1 MRIATLTTLAGC
13 LVALAT
19 AFPEHTATARGQQ
32 EAKPDAD
39 LDRKIEKL
47 VEQLGD
53 NKFRVREA
61 ATKELTA
68 LGKRAVPALRKALR
82 STDADVRLRAQVILN
97 EIESGVPF
105 LVAELT
111 DKDPKVRK
119 SAAERLEQLGDKA
132 KTAVPALVKALK
144 DSDSSVRE
152 AVASAIAAIE
162 PDNKAIADKGPARAS
177 VNGKYRKLLRK
188 FKVEED
194 KGSYGNFTDYG
205 YYTGTSWR
213 GHNNLPAGYWVYVYP
228 HWYIWGEERVPTPP
242 RRG

>member
-1 MRIATLTTLAGC
+1 MRIATLTTLAGG

-19 AFPEHTATARGQQ
+19 ALPGHTATARGQQ
-32 EAKPDAD
+32 ETKPDAD

-61 ATKELTA
+61 ATKELIV

-105 LVAELT
+105 LLTELA

-119 SAAERLEQLGDKA
+119 SAAERLGQLGDKA
-132 KTAVPALVKALK
+132 KGAVPALVKALK
-144 DSDSSVRE
+144 DPDESVRE
-152 AVASAIAAIE
+152 AAASAIAAIE
-162 PDNKAIADKGPARAS
+162 PDNKAIADMAPAKAS
-177 VNGKYRKLLRK
+177 VGGKYRKLLRK

-194 KGSYGNFTDYG
+194 QANYGKFTDYG
-205 YYTGTSWR
+205 YYTGNSWR
-213 GHNNLPAGYWVYVYP
+213 GHNNLPPGYWVYVYP
-228 HWYIWGEERVPTPP
+228 NWYIWGEERAK
-242 RRG
+242 